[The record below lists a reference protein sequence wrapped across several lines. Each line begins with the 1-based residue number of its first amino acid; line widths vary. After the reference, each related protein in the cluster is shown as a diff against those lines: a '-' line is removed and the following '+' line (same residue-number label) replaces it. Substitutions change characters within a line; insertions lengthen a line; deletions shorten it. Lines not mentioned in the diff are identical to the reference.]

1 MKHVGIPVV
10 DGATIARVT
19 RIAGVARISWV
30 ADVAEISEV
39 LIEHHVFVKLTDLLT
54 TQLVD
59 VSAVELADGLALHR
73 VNVPTSHIANSV
85 AALVVNVPRHGK
97 PPRLSIYEGCAR
109 RTVPVS

>member
-1 MKHVGIPVV
+1 MKHVGIPVF

-30 ADVAEISEV
+30 TDVAEISEV
-39 LIEHHVFVKLTDLLT
+39 LIEHHVFVMLTDVLT

-59 VSAVELADGLALHR
+59 VSAIELADGLALHR
-73 VNVPTSHIANSV
+73 VNVPTSQIANSV
-85 AALVVNVPRHGK
+85 AAVIVNVPRHGK
-97 PPRLSIYEGCAR
+97 PTHLSIYKGCVH